1 MKALGADERIVALD
15 GDVKNSTFACFFAEA
30 YPQRYFEARIAE
42 QNMVSAAVGLAA
54 AGKVPFVSSFAKF
67 LVRAYDQIEM
77 AAISNANIKLCGSHS
92 GVSLAADGPSQMG
105 LCDLAFFRAL
115 AHTHRVDG
123 APACRIMLPCDAI
136 STFKLTEQMANI
148 NGMCYMRTHR
158 PDVPFIY
165 DENETFPLGK
175 FKHLIDGEDLVIVTS
190 GYMVHVVKQAIETLE
205 AQAGLVAGLIDVYS
219 LPIEPDS
226 MNEIL
231 QIGDDCRGQI
241 LVVEDNYLGGLADEI
256 AEAAAASD
264 QGVMVDSLVLRSI
277 PKSAR
282 TPEETLSLVHLSVD
296 EIVKAAQKMFDQSE

>member
-1 MKALGADERIVALD
+1 
-15 GDVKNSTFACFFAEA
+15 
-30 YPQRYFEARIAE
+30 
-42 QNMVSAAVGLAA
+42 
-54 AGKVPFVSSFAKF
+54 
-67 LVRAYDQIEM
+67 
-77 AAISNANIKLCGSHS
+77 
-92 GVSLAADGPSQMG
+92 
-105 LCDLAFFRAL
+105 
-115 AHTHRVDG
+115 
-123 APACRIMLPCDAI
+123 
-136 STFKLTEQMANI
+136 
-148 NGMCYMRTHR
+148 MRTHR